1 MRAVMAPLSFGEAAD
16 KITILTI
23 KSEWLNDES
32 QLENVRRELN
42 LLSDAFFA
50 AITHSAQFDVL
61 YADLIEV
68 NRRLWVIEN
77 AIRVC
82 EAEQEFGEDFIRL
95 ARAVYQNND
104 ERARLKREINI
115 LLGSDL
121 IEEKSYAAEGGPDG
135 RSR

>member
-23 KSEWLNDES
+23 KSEWLSDAA
-32 QLENVRRELN
+32 QLENVRKELA

-50 AITHSAQFDVL
+50 TIARSAQFDAL

-68 NRRLWVIEN
+68 NRKLWVIEN

-82 EAEQEFGEDFIRL
+82 EAEHDFGEDFVNL

-104 ERARLKREINI
+104 ERARLKRAINA
-115 LLGSDL
+115 LFGSDL
-121 IEEKSYAAEGGPDG
+121 IEEKSYASGNDFHGQ
-135 RSR
+135 SR

>member
-1 MRAVMAPLSFGEAAD
+1 MRAVTVPLSLGEAAD

-23 KSEWLNDES
+23 KSEWLSDAA
-32 QLENVRRELN
+32 QLENVHRELN

-50 AITHSAQFDVL
+50 AIARSAQFDAL

-68 NRRLWVIEN
+68 NRKLWVIEN

-82 EAEQEFGEDFIRL
+82 EAEQEFGEDFINL

-104 ERARLKREINI
+104 ERARLKRKINA

-121 IEEKSYAAEGGPDG
+121 IEEKSYVTGNDSHG
-135 RSR
+135 